1 MIELRPLQREDLALL
16 RSWLDEP
23 LVRRWWHDDSSAEAV
38 EAQYG
43 PALDGSDPTRLWVVL
58 EDDAPVGMVQGYR
71 WDDEPGEIAA
81 MASVWPI
88 PAGALSVDYLLGSP
102 AVRGRGIGPQLVR
115 AAVAELRG
123 LYPDARDVVVPVHA
137 QNRRSWRALE
147 KAGFTRVAAGEL
159 EPDNPADS
167 RDHVVLRL
175 EL

>member
-23 LVRRWWHDDSSAEAV
+23 LVRRWWADDSSAEAV

-43 PALDGSDPTRLWVVL
+43 PSVDGTDPTRVWVVL

-71 WDDEPGEIAA
+71 WDDEPGETAA
-81 MASVWPI
+81 MASVWPV

-123 LYPDARDVVVPVHA
+123 LHPDARDVVVPVHA
-137 QNRRSWRALE
+137 ENRRSWRALE
-147 KAGFTRVAAGEL
+147 KAGFTRVARGEL
-159 EPDNPADS
+159 EPDHPADS
-167 RDHVVLRL
+167 RDHVVYRL